1 MAGSDS
7 TFHRAGT
14 SWHRTWNGDR
24 YEWTSDDGRLVAWC
38 SSRKFVSGKAI
49 HEYSATLDGYAS
61 TRVWPSLVECME
73 TAVKSRA
80 AYDRRK
86 AA

>member
-1 MAGSDS
+1 MTDS

-38 SSRKFVSGKAI
+38 SKRQFVGGKPI
-49 HEYSATLDGYAS
+49 HEYSATLDGYA
-61 TRVWPSLVECME
+61 
-73 TAVKSRA
+73 
-80 AYDRRK
+80 
-86 AA
+86 